1 MQVQQSAVEGLSEQ
15 LTQLKTDLPAKQA
28 LVTAADQE
36 WAAASEAY
44 RLALQGGNAS
54 GQSYL
59 NLLGTAPDA
68 LTPQSAPAPTDLN
81 AAAQA
86 VVQTAQ
92 NYSQA
97 YATVAQM
104 QTQQATLQEQFTTQ
118 SASLQAMQSQYAG
131 QLAAANASSD
141 AFNLAL
147 GGQYL
152 SPLGPGGAAA
162 PQAMKALSYAI
173 AQMNAHKM
181 YEWGAEGPDRF
192 DCSGLVMAAYD
203 YAGIHLPRTARPQ
216 FRATR
221 PVQVNALL
229 PGDLVFFATDKSDW
243 NTIHHVGIYV
253 GGGKMINAPHDGVP
267 VQINAIWWSEFF
279 GATRV
284 VGAVPPGQGGT
295 LPALPPTSGGGG
307 GGGGGNNGGGTT
319 TPPTKPAPP
328 PPTKPSG
335 GGTPSSPSSPTGPPS
350 GSLPPATPSA
360 PPPSTPAESSAPPPA
375 SPAAGGGSPS
385 PSA

>member
-1 MQVQQSAVEGLSEQ
+1 
-15 LTQLKTDLPAKQA
+15 
-28 LVTAADQE
+28 
-36 WAAASEAY
+36 
-44 RLALQGGNAS
+44 
-54 GQSYL
+54 
-59 NLLGTAPDA
+59 
-68 LTPQSAPAPTDLN
+68 
-81 AAAQA
+81 
-86 VVQTAQ
+86 
-92 NYSQA
+92 
-97 YATVAQM
+97 
-104 QTQQATLQEQFTTQ
+104 
-118 SASLQAMQSQYAG
+118 
-131 QLAAANASSD
+131 
-141 AFNLAL
+141 
-147 GGQYL
+147 
-152 SPLGPGGAAA
+152 
-162 PQAMKALSYAI
+162 MKALSYAI

-328 PPTKPSG
+328 PPPSLPAAAPHPAPQVRLDHRRD
-335 GGTPSSPSSPTGPPS
+335 PSRRRPPARLHRARRLSLRPRRRHRLPLVAGHLPHPPNVFRRREGDVVGVKCTISLPKTSPSRRF
-350 GSLPPATPSA
+350 
-360 PPPSTPAESSAPPPA
+360 SSQ
-375 SPAAGGGSPS
+375 
-385 PSA
+385 